1 MGLPVADDYHQGA
14 IDMAKLAL
22 ERATHAKLRNLARD
36 VIVTQAEGRAARPPG
51 PATVIP
57 PKEVEVI
64 AP

>member
-1 MGLPVADDYHQGA
+1 
-14 IDMAKLAL
+14 MAKLAL